1 MRAILAGG
9 GTGGHVIPAIA
20 IAQELQKRYQ
30 AEVLF
35 IGTARGLENR
45 LVPAAGFSLQ
55 LVNVGALNRVSLATR
70 VKTLFDLP
78 RAVFAAGRLLNE
90 FQPDVV
96 IGVGGYASGPA
107 MLAAIRRR
115 IPTLAFE
122 PNVVPGFANRIVA
135 RFVSAAAV
143 HFPETAERF
152 RNAVV
157 TGVPVRPAF
166 FQIPRKPYV
175 QASPTLLVF
184 GGSQGARAINQA
196 VTRAIRPLAGR
207 VPGLHVIHQTGESDY
222 NDALAAYRQAGF
234 PAEVH
239 RFIDDMPSFFARAD
253 LILCRSG
260 ASTVAEIAAAGKP
273 AVFVPFPLAADDH
286 QRRNAEALERAG
298 AAVVVEET
306 KLDEVW
312 LVDTICALL
321 EDPARLARMSDAARG
336 MSHPDAAKD
345 IAEIA
350 ARLAGGQN
358 HAAD

>member
-1 MRAILAGG
+1 MRTILAGG

-20 IAQELQKRYQ
+20 IAQELQRRYQ

-45 LVPAAGFSLQ
+45 LVPEAGFLLQ
-55 LVNVGALNRVSLATR
+55 LVKVGALNRVSLATR

-78 RAVFAAGRLLNE
+78 RALFAAGRLLSE

-107 MLAAIRRR
+107 MLAAIRKR

-122 PNVVPGFANRIVA
+122 PNLVPGFANRVVA

-143 HFPETAERF
+143 HFEQTAERF

-166 FQIPRKPYV
+166 FHIPQKVYV
-175 QASPTLLVF
+175 QASPTVLVF

-196 VTRAIRPLAGR
+196 MTRSILPLVGR
-207 VPGLHVIHQTGESDY
+207 VPGLRVIHQTGERDY
-222 NDALAAYRQAGF
+222 NDVLAAYGQAGF

-239 RFIDDMPSFFARAD
+239 KFLNDMPAFFARAD
-253 LILCRSG
+253 LVLCRSG

-321 EDPARLARMSDAARG
+321 EDPARLARMSEAARG
-336 MSHPDAAKD
+336 MSHPEAAKD
-345 IAEIA
+345 IAELA
-350 ARLAGGQN
+350 AKLAKSEEP
-358 HAAD
+358 ATD